1 MKRKKWF
8 LNCKLA
14 SSSHWLDVQTWWEDL
29 WQPVQ
34 RLHAFALRSHDAV
47 TPSKS
52 AIITSIMVMVYL
64 CDLQSSFHYIL
75 PTKSSFWRTIDCRS
89 SFLRS
94 SFSFKSCRRCSCLV
108 NVTSHHVRKQLKVER
123 VRLKNH
129 KINRRKW
136 KWQTKRWWLQIE
148 NLTLEESLSCM

>member
-1 MKRKKWF
+1 MIFVNATCVLSSSLYWVSLRKNSVMTFFDNVVFWKEKNWF
-8 LNCKLA
+8 LNFKLA
-14 SSSHWLDVQTWWEDL
+14 FSSHWLDLQTWWEDL

-108 NVTSHHVRKQLKVER
+108 NVTYLVP
-123 VRLKNH
+123 
-129 KINRRKW
+129 
-136 KWQTKRWWLQIE
+136 
-148 NLTLEESLSCM
+148 SC